1 MTHDVQP
8 ASEPAVEVRHT
19 KPKHLAQKVEGYIG
33 VAMVVAAVLMLAVLA
48 IAFMN
53 TGNVHPSWMR

>member
-8 ASEPAVEVRHT
+8 AVEPAVEVRHHKT
-19 KPKHLAQKVEGYIG
+19 KPLSERVQSYIG
-33 VAMVVAAVLMLAVLA
+33 VAMVVAAVLMLGVLA

-53 TGNVHPSWMR
+53 TGNTHPSGMR